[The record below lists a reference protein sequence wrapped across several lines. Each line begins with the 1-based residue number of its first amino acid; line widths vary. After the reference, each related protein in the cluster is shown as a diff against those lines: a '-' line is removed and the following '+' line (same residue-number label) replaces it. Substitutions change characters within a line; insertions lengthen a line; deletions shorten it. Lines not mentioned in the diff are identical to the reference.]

1 MPVVEYPRQGWRIR
15 GVAAVTALA
24 LAVGFAWGAV
34 TIVRQDRVFLQMRTP
49 PGRSATV
56 DWYLRSAGM
65 AASDELLRGV
75 ALARLPTD
83 ADVAYV
89 APVSGRLRQSY
100 WQTYFLTG
108 YLLSPR
114 RVWAIAWCEP
124 PASVEAC
131 EPFSAVTDL
140 PAAVAARGARH
151 LVVAGHDEVPLT
163 YTRAHRLSSSLT
175 LLDLP

>member
-1 MPVVEYPRQGWRIR
+1 M
-15 GVAAVTALA
+15 TALA

-34 TIVRQDRVFLQMRTP
+34 TIVRQDRRFLQMRTP
-49 PGRSATV
+49 PGPSATV

-65 AASDELLRGV
+65 GTSEDLLRGV
-75 ALARLPTD
+75 ALAGLPID

-89 APVSGRLRQSY
+89 APVSGRLRQSN
-100 WQTYFLTG
+100 WLTYYLAG

-131 EPFSAVTDL
+131 VPFSAVTDL

-151 LVVAGHDEVPLT
+151 LLVAGNHEVPLS